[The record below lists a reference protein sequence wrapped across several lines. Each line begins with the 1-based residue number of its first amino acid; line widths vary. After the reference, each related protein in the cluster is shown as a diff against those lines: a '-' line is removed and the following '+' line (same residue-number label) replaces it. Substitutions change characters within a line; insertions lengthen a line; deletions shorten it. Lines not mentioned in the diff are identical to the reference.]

1 MEATAA
7 HVAVVAT
14 TGKAASVAAASE
26 AVSVAATTITITGPA
41 ISVSR
46 ASIVSATVAVPA
58 AVAVEAAISVSITT
72 IPGTGADKE
81 TAGKPRRA
89 VVSVGSAGIRIIAV
103 IAVSANG
110 SSIAVTPIHRCTD
123 PNSNRNLSMG
133 ISRSGEQHDTE

>member
-7 HVAVVAT
+7 HVAVVAAT
-14 TGKAASVAAASE
+14 GKAAPVAATGKAASVAA
-26 AVSVAATTITITGPA
+26 TTITVTGP
-41 ISVSR
+41 SV
-46 ASIVSATVAVPA
+46 VSATVAVPA
-58 AVAVEAAISVSITT
+58 AVAVEAAIAVSITT
-72 IPGTGADKE
+72 IPGACTDKE